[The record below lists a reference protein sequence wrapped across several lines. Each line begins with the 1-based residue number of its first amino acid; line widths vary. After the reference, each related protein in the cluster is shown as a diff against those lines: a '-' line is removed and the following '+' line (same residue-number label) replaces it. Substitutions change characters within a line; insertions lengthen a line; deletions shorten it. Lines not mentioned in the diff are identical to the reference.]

1 MRRILG
7 KRGDTIVEVLIC
19 LTVLGV
25 TMGSATVVVNN
36 NRKVILGS
44 QERAVALKL
53 VQGQIEKTRIITTN
67 NPALLTT
74 SGSVV
79 RAGAG
84 YCIDTTS
91 PPQAVIA
98 TNAACTVD
106 RTGMPSTEQPNY
118 ALKTVV
124 TTNNGGY
131 LLRSSATWSMPT
143 GVNGNVELVERI
155 YP

>member
-36 NRKVILGS
+36 NRKVILGA
-44 QERAVALKL
+44 QERAAALKL
-53 VQGQIEKTRIITTN
+53 VQGQLEKTRIITTN
-67 NPALLTT
+67 DPSLLEN
-74 SGSVV
+74 SDSIV
-79 RAGAG
+79 RDSAG
-84 YCIDTTS
+84 YCVNTAS
-91 PPQAVIA
+91 PPKEVAV
-98 TNAACTVD
+98 TDVACRVD

-124 TTNNGGY
+124 TTDNDGY